1 MAISTVQ
8 DCFKY
13 VTEALNKLGSD
24 SSQNIPKTTFVTT
37 FNAVQMQWVEDRVK
51 VGELNRVRTDEIQQL
66 ATQVELNAKKENL
79 YYYSELPT
87 NYYHIIRPY
96 ATIGDCNL
104 NIWPAKEGDVNVL
117 LDDAF
122 WTPSKE
128 WGETFYT
135 LVNNKIRVYHNNQ
148 FTLNKINLIYFRY
161 PTSINM
167 ADGYEDVNGTPTVDV
182 NPEFKGSSLIEILN
196 LTVQH
201 LAGAVNDQMRFQVF
215 GNKTQTH
222 T

>member
-8 DCFKY
+8 DCYKY
-13 VTEALNKLGSD
+13 VQEALNKLNSD
-24 SSQNIPKTTFVTT
+24 ASQNVPKTTFVTT

-51 VGELNRVRTDEIQQL
+51 VGELNKVRTDEIQQL
-66 ATQVELNAKKENL
+66 ATDVELSVKKEDL
-79 YYYSELPT
+79 YYYTELPD

-96 ATIGDCNL
+96 ASIGGCTL

-135 LVNNKIRVYHNNQ
+135 LVGNKLRVYHNNQ
-148 FTLNKINLIYFRY
+148 FNLNKVNLVYFRY
-161 PTSINM
+161 PISINM
-167 ADGYEDVNGTPTVDV
+167 ADGYEDVNGNPTTDID
-182 NPEFKGSSLIEILN
+182 PEFKGSSLIEILN

-201 LAGAVNDQMRFQVF
+201 LAGSVNDQMRFQVF
-215 GNKTQTH
+215 GNKSQTH

>member
-8 DCFKY
+8 DCYKY
-13 VTEALNKLGSD
+13 VQEALNKLNSD
-24 SSQNIPKTTFVTT
+24 ASQNVPKTTFVTT

-51 VGELNRVRTDEIQQL
+51 VGELNKVRTDEIQQL
-66 ATQVELNAKKENL
+66 ATDVELSVKKEDL
-79 YYYSELPT
+79 YYYTELPD

-96 ATIGDCNL
+96 SSIGGCTL

-135 LVNNKIRVYHNNQ
+135 LVGGKLRVYHNNQ
-148 FTLNKINLIYFRY
+148 FTLNKINLVYFRY

-167 ADGYEDVNGTPTVDV
+167 ADGYEDVNGTPTTDID
-182 NPEFKGSSLIEILN
+182 PEFKGSSLIEILN
-196 LTVQH
+196 LTIQH

-215 GNKTQTH
+215 GNKSQTH